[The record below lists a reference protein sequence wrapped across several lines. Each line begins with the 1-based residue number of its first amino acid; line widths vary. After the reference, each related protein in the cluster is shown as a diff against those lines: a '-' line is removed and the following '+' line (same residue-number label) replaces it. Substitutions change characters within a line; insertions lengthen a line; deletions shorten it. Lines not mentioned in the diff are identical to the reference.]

1 MIAALR
7 RIPPLE
13 GSLLALA
20 VVLLIFVG
28 VLKNG
33 AQTAPSYDSY
43 SSYDAADGGYRAFY
57 DLLAREGL
65 RVERFESRPAFLTGD
80 VALLVYAEPLPFDP
94 VAGQSATAG
103 DAGALEAWVRGG
115 GRLLYLGHD
124 EDAAKNGVLH
134 LPFSGDAS
142 DSGAVSHGGGVPRSG
157 GVPNNSGMSHGGSMP
172 RTGGEAQRESLRFR
186 RTGVPVTPVMPPG
199 VAQLQVSG
207 ARRWHATKGDRV
219 VVADRKGP
227 VVVSYPF
234 GRGHVTAVI
243 DETLFDNGRIG
254 NGDAARL
261 AYGLAADEAAGG
273 RVAFDEAVHGHI
285 VPLHWWSI
293 VPLPFAL
300 ALAAATV
307 TLLIAFAGA
316 AVRFG
321 PPLLPVARDDRTS
334 ADFIDALS
342 SLLARGGAIRTA
354 LTRASDSTAKSLARA
369 LGLGDEAS
377 NDAIAARIEDD
388 ASRAA
393 FREMLEISRNGF
405 PDERNLVRG
414 VALAQ
419 RLRKDYAAHG
429 RPSY

>member
-1 MIAALR
+1 MHA
-7 RIPPLE
+7 
-13 GSLLALA
+13 
-20 VVLLIFVG
+20 
-28 VLKNG
+28 
-33 AQTAPSYDSY
+33 
-43 SSYDAADGGYRAFY
+43 
-57 DLLAREGL
+57 
-65 RVERFESRPAFLTGD
+65 
-80 VALLVYAEPLPFDP
+80 
-94 VAGQSATAG
+94 
-103 DAGALEAWVRGG
+103 
-115 GRLLYLGHD
+115 
-124 EDAAKNGVLH
+124 
-134 LPFSGDAS
+134 
-142 DSGAVSHGGGVPRSG
+142 
-157 GVPNNSGMSHGGSMP
+157 
-172 RTGGEAQRESLRFR
+172 GGEAQRESLRFR

-199 VAQLQVSG
+199 VAKLQVSG
-207 ARRWHATKGDRV
+207 TRRWHATKGDRV

-334 ADFIDALS
+334 ADFIDAVS
-342 SLLARGGAIRTA
+342 TLLARGGAIRKA
-354 LTRASDSTAKSLARA
+354 LTDAAGSASRSVARG
-369 LGLGDEAS
+369 LGLDDGAS
-377 NDAIAARIEDD
+377 RDLIGARID
-388 ASRAA
+388 RADVRSA
-393 FREMLEISRNGF
+393 FFEMHAVAENGF

-419 RLRKDYAAHG
+419 RLRKEYAPHG
-429 RPSY
+429 RSRH

>member
-33 AQTAPSYDSY
+33 AQTPPSYDTY

-142 DSGAVSHGGGVPRSG
+142 PGGNVPQSGHVRQSGRMPQRGDSQRDGTHRYGGTV
-157 GVPNNSGMSHGGSMP
+157 
-172 RTGGEAQRESLRFR
+172 FR
-186 RTGVPVTPVMPPG
+186 ATVVTPVMPPG
-199 VAQLQVSG
+199 VAKLQVSG
-207 ARRWHATKGDRV
+207 TRRWHATKGDHV
-219 VVADRKGP
+219 LVADRKGP

-321 PPLLPVARDDRTS
+321 PPLLPVPRDDRTS

-342 SLLARGGAIRTA
+342 SLLARGGAIRSA